1 MGGKTRN
8 IAIQLVFQ
16 QCQPR
21 PQGFSLKKWV
31 GRPTHFSREKPWE
44 RGCSNVAK
52 RVARFLLRVLPL
64 QWRMQTFKLKGGP
77 SGYSDPEIRGDGE
90 GLQKNF

>member
-1 MGGKTRN
+1 MSASSPG
-8 IAIQLVFQ
+8 LF
-16 QCQPR
+16 
-21 PQGFSLKKWV
+21 PQKWV
-31 GRPTHFSREKPWE
+31 GRPTHFSREKPWG

-77 SGYSDPEIRGDGE
+77 PGYPDPEIRGGGE